1 MSDDRMNKDAGPD
14 WPSPTSID
22 DLNENEI
29 MVDFNTNCQNGILP
43 AKITHKVKSFSK
55 VISEFDHNK

>member
-1 MSDDRMNKDAGPD
+1 MSDRLNKDAGPD
-14 WPSPTSID
+14 FPSPTSID

-43 AKITHKVKSFSK
+43 AKKAQKAMSFQK
-55 VISEFDHNK
+55 VISEFDYNK